1 MTYVVIWARRP
12 GTCELWLNGG
22 GRIGNVTRDAR
33 SFGLLDQD
41 GRLVVDREQRHGNQ
55 LFVNAFGPLASSHR
69 DTLALPSL
77 ELMCRALR
85 SGFALDTSDRETV
98 ARVVTIDRKRCQTT
112 ALASIKTCLPPIA
125 AAVTLLHLCALLGL
139 PCAPAASS

>member
-1 MTYVVIWARRP
+1 MIYVVIWARRA

-22 GRIGNVTRDAR
+22 GRIGQVARDAQ

-55 LFVNAFGPLASSHR
+55 LFVNASGPLASSHR

-77 ELMCRALR
+77 KLMCRALR
-85 SGFALDTSDRETV
+85 NGFALETSNGEIV
-98 ARVVTIDRKRCQTT
+98 ARVVTIDRKRAQTT
-112 ALASIKTCLPPIA
+112 ALASIKTYLHPIA
-125 AAVTLLHLCALLGL
+125 AGVTLLHLCALLGL